1 MLSLL
6 QAGLLPVQAN
16 LGIALAM
23 GHTGHGQ
30 VHTHLAALAL
40 EVGAQTGDDL
50 LADLGGNVLAKD
62 LAHAYH
68 VLGSPGLLLGLQGEL
83 LTADVAHRALGRGIL
98 AFMNVTANRTDPLF
112 HSKFPPFYSAF
123 IGFGNRWLPH

>member
-1 MLSLL
+1 
-6 QAGLLPVQAN
+6 
-16 LGIALAM
+16 M
-23 GHTGHGQ
+23 GHTGHSQ

-40 EVGAQTGDDL
+40 EVGAQTGNDL

-62 LAHAYH
+62 LTHAYH